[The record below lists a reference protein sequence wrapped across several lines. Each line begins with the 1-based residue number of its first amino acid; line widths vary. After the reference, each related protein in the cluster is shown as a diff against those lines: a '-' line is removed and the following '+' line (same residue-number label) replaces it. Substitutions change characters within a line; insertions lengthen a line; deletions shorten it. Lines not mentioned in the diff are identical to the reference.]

1 MSETT
6 TASQFMT
13 TAELA
18 VLVRKTPATVRGWRH
33 RGQGPR
39 GTRVGRGVLY
49 RRDAVEAWLK
59 AREEADEIGRR
70 AIA

>member
-6 TASQFMT
+6 TDSRFMT
-13 TAELA
+13 TKELA
-18 VLVRKTPATVRGWRH
+18 GLVRRSPATVRAWRH

-49 RRDAVEAWLK
+49 PREVVEAWLK
-59 AREEADEIGRR
+59 QREEADEIGQR
-70 AIA
+70 AVA

>member
-6 TASQFMT
+6 TASRFMT

-18 VLVRKTPATVRGWRH
+18 ALVRKSPATVRAWRH

-39 GTRVGRGVLY
+39 GTKVGRGVLY
-49 RRDAVEAWLK
+49 RRDAVEAWLQQ
-59 AREEADEIGRR
+59 REEADEIGRR

>member
-1 MSETT
+1 
-6 TASQFMT
+6 MT
-13 TAELA
+13 TKELA

-39 GTRVGRGVLY
+39 GTKVGREVLY
-49 RRDAVEAWLK
+49 ARDTVEAWLK
-59 AREEADEIGRR
+59 QREEADEIGRR

>member
-6 TASQFMT
+6 TNSRYMT
-13 TAELA
+13 TKELA
-18 VLVRKTPATVRGWRH
+18 DLVRKSPVTVRAWRH
-33 RGQGPR
+33 RGIGPR
-39 GTRVGRGVLY
+39 GTKVGRSVLY